1 MHILL
6 TSSKSS
12 LRKQQASAFFIVGTV
27 VLICCLCGI
36 LSRPVTFLAYLWPVN
51 AVLLGLFLR
60 FKYLKIWGGWLGAFS
75 GYMLAD
81 LGTGSSLQLTFIL
94 TLANLINVTVSL
106 FLIQLWKLN
115 YRNYNQ
121 GFTFLYLFLICA
133 LGGSLV
139 SALFAIATV
148 PYLSDTFMST
158 QRLWVDFGM
167 WWAGEIV
174 NYITILPIIL
184 FFPTLNELGK
194 KFKSIRLNQFRLA
207 KLLPLIAIVISV
219 TFTHIFFGPGA
230 LLYPLAALIW
240 AALTYPIFTVALINS
255 IVCLVTYH
263 SLTYFYLSHSSSAY
277 LTTTISVRIGLC
289 MLGLAPL
296 ILCIITSNRR
306 ELYKKVLHM
315 ANHDSLTNT
324 INRRHLFEKGERY
337 LSEAKSH
344 AVSLIMLDLDHFK
357 RMNDQYGH
365 HVGDLVLKHF
375 SQLVEDNIRTNE
387 LFARVGGE
395 EFLILMMNTT
405 LQETQAIAE
414 RIRIK
419 TELTPMQ
426 LPEGDLLFITTSI
439 GIAHHSLPTELSLQH
454 IINQADHAL
463 YRSKALGR
471 NQITIAS

>member
-1 MHILL
+1 MHSLL
-6 TSSKSS
+6 TSSQLSW
-12 LRKQQASAFFIVGTV
+12 LRKQAPAFFIIGTV
-27 VLICCLCGI
+27 VLLCCLCGI
-36 LSRPVTFLAYLWPVN
+36 LSRPANYLAYLWPAN

-60 FKYLKIWGGWLGAFS
+60 FKYLKTWSGWLGAFS

-81 LGTGSSLQLTFIL
+81 LLTGNFFQLTFVL
-94 TLANLINVTVSL
+94 TLANLINVAVSL
-106 FLIQLWKLN
+106 FCIHFWKLN

-121 GFTFLYLFLICA
+121 GFTFLYLFTICA
-133 LGGSLV
+133 LGGCLA
-139 SALFAIATV
+139 SALFAVATV
-148 PYLSDTFMST
+148 PYLSNTFMST
-158 QRLWVDFGM
+158 QRLGIDFGM

-174 NYITILPIIL
+174 NCITILPIIL
-184 FFPTLNELGK
+184 FFPSCKKVGK
-194 KFKSIRLNQFRLA
+194 FLKNIRLNQFQLN

-219 TFTHIFFGPGA
+219 TFTHIFSGPGA

-240 AALTYPIFTVALINS
+240 AALSYPIFVVAIINS
-255 IVCLVTYH
+255 IVCMVAYH
-263 SLTYFYLSHSSSAY
+263 SLTYFYLSNSSSAY
-277 LTTTISVRIGLC
+277 LSTTISVRIGLC
-289 MLGLAPL
+289 MLGFAPL
-296 ILCIITSNRR
+296 VLCIITSNRR
-306 ELYKKVLHM
+306 ELYKKVLYL

-344 AVSLIMLDLDHFK
+344 SVSLIMLDLDHFK

-365 HVGDLVLKHF
+365 HTGDLVLKHF
-375 SQLVEDNIRTNE
+375 SQLVEDNIRSNE

-414 RIRIK
+414 RIRNKI
-419 TELTPMQ
+419 ELTPMQ
-426 LPEGDLLFITTSI
+426 LPQGDLLFITTSI
-439 GIAHHSLPTELSLQH
+439 GITHQPLPTELSLQH
-454 IINQADHAL
+454 IINLADRAL

>member
-1 MHILL
+1 MLL

-12 LRKQQASAFFIVGTV
+12 SRQQQVNAFFILGAV

-36 LSRPVTFLAYLWPVN
+36 LSRPVTFSAYLWPAN

-60 FKYLKIWGGWLGAFS
+60 FKHLNIWGGWLGAFS

-81 LGTGSSLQLTFIL
+81 LVTGSSFQLTFIL
-94 TLANLINVTVSL
+94 TLANLVNVTVSL
-106 FLIQLWKLN
+106 FFIRLWKLN

-121 GFTFLYLFLICA
+121 GFTFLYLFIICA
-133 LGGSLV
+133 LGGCLA

-148 PYLSDTFMST
+148 PYVSDTFMST
-158 QRLWVDFGM
+158 QRLGIDFGM

-174 NYITILPIIL
+174 NCITMLPIIL
-184 FFPTLNELGK
+184 FFPTRTEMGQKLKNM
-194 KFKSIRLNQFRLA
+194 RLNQFRLGR
-207 KLLPLIAIVISV
+207 LLPLIAIVISV

-240 AALTYPIFTVALINS
+240 AALSYPIFTVALLNS

-263 SLTYFYLSHSSSAY
+263 SLTYFYLSNSSSAY

-306 ELYKKVLHM
+306 ELYKKVLHL

-324 INRRHLFEKGERY
+324 INRRHLFEKGEQY

-344 AVSLIMLDLDHFK
+344 SVSLILLDLDHFK
-357 RMNDQYGH
+357 KMNDQYGH
-365 HVGDLVLKHF
+365 HIGDLVLKHF
-375 SQLVEDNIRTNE
+375 SQLVEDNIRSNE
-387 LFARVGGE
+387 LFARIGGE
-395 EFLILMMNTT
+395 EFLILMMNTS

-439 GIAHHSLPTELSLQH
+439 GIAYQSLPTELSLQH

>member
-121 GFTFLYLFLICA
+121 GFTFLYLFIICA
-133 LGGSLV
+133 LGGSLA

-194 KFKSIRLNQFRLA
+194 KFKSIRLNQFRLT
-207 KLLPLIAIVISV
+207 KLLPLIAIIISV

-296 ILCIITSNRR
+296 ILCIITSNRL

>member
-12 LRKQQASAFFIVGTV
+12 SRQQQASAFFIVGTV

-60 FKYLKIWGGWLGAFS
+60 FKHLKIWGGWLGAFS

-81 LGTGSSLQLTFIL
+81 LVTGSSLQLTFIL

-106 FLIQLWKLN
+106 FLIQFWKLN

-121 GFTFLYLFLICA
+121 GFTFLYLFIICA

-158 QRLWVDFGM
+158 QRLWIDFGM

-184 FFPTLNELGK
+184 FFPTLNEIGK

-306 ELYKKVLHM
+306 KLYKKVLHM

>member
-1 MHILL
+1 LHTLL
-6 TSSKSS
+6 ISSQLSS
-12 LRKQQASAFFIVGTV
+12 LRQHAPAFFIIGAV

-36 LSRPVTFLAYLWPVN
+36 LSRPVTFLAYLWPAN

-60 FKYLKIWGGWLGAFS
+60 FKHLNTLGGWLGAFS

-81 LGTGSSLQLTFIL
+81 LLTGNFLLLTFVL
-94 TLANLINVTVSL
+94 SLANLINVIISL
-106 FLIQLWKLN
+106 FLIQCWKLN

-121 GFTFLYLFLICA
+121 GFTFLYLFTICA
-133 LGGSLV
+133 LGGCLASG
-139 SALFAIATV
+139 LFAIATV

-158 QRLWVDFGM
+158 QRLGVDFGM

-174 NYITILPIIL
+174 NCITILPIIL
-184 FFPTLNELGK
+184 FFPTLTEIGK
-194 KFKSIRLNQFRLA
+194 YFKNIKLNQFHLT

-219 TFTHIFFGPGA
+219 TFTHIFTGPGA

-240 AALTYPIFTVALINS
+240 AALSYPIFIVAVINS

-263 SLTYFYLSHSSSAY
+263 SLTYFYLSDSSAAY
-277 LTTTISVRIGLC
+277 LSTTISVRIGLC
-289 MLGLAPL
+289 MLGFAPL
-296 ILCIITSNRR
+296 VLCIITSNRR
-306 ELYKKVLHM
+306 ELYKKVLYL

-344 AVSLIMLDLDHFK
+344 SVSLVMLDLDHFK

-365 HVGDLVLKHF
+365 HTGDLVLKHF
-375 SQLVEDNIRTNE
+375 SQLVEDNIRANE

-414 RIRIK
+414 RIRNKI
-419 TELTPMQ
+419 ELTPMQ
-426 LPEGDLLFITTSI
+426 LPQGDLLFITTSI
-439 GIAHHSLPTELSLQH
+439 GITHQSLPTELSLQN
-454 IINQADHAL
+454 IINLADRAL

>member
-158 QRLWVDFGM
+158 QRLWIDFGM

-184 FFPTLNELGK
+184 FFPTLNEIGK

>member
-1 MHILL
+1 MHTLL
-6 TSSKSS
+6 TSSKLSS
-12 LRKQQASAFFIVGTV
+12 LRQHAPAFFIIGAV
-27 VLICCLCGI
+27 VLSCCLCGI
-36 LSRPVTFLAYLWPVN
+36 LSRPVTFLAYLWPAN

-60 FKYLKIWGGWLGAFS
+60 FKHLRTLGGWLGAFS

-81 LGTGSSLQLTFIL
+81 LLTGNFLLLTFVL
-94 TLANLINVTVSL
+94 SLANLINVIISL
-106 FLIQLWKLN
+106 FFIQYWKLN

-121 GFTFLYLFLICA
+121 GFTFLYLFTICA
-133 LGGSLV
+133 LGGCLA

-148 PYLSDTFMST
+148 PYLSNTFMST
-158 QRLWVDFGM
+158 QRLGIDFGM
-167 WWAGEIV
+167 WWAGEII
-174 NYITILPIIL
+174 NCITILPIIL
-184 FFPTLNELGK
+184 FFPTLKEMGK
-194 KFKSIRLNQFRLA
+194 YLKNIKLNQFHLT

-219 TFTHIFFGPGA
+219 TFTHIFTGPGA

-240 AALTYPIFTVALINS
+240 AALSYPIFIVAIINS

-263 SLTYFYLSHSSSAY
+263 SLTYFYLSDSSSAY
-277 LTTTISVRIGLC
+277 LSTTISVRIGLC
-289 MLGLAPL
+289 MLGFAPL
-296 ILCIITSNRR
+296 VLCIITSNRR
-306 ELYKKVLHM
+306 ELYKKVLYL

-344 AVSLIMLDLDHFK
+344 SVSLVMLDLDHFK

-365 HVGDLVLKHF
+365 HTGDLVLQHF
-375 SQLVEDNIRTNE
+375 SQLVEDNIRSNE

-414 RIRIK
+414 RIRNKI
-419 TELTPMQ
+419 ELTPMQ
-426 LPEGDLLFITTSI
+426 LPQGDLLFITTSI
-439 GIAHHSLPTELSLQH
+439 GITHQSLPTELSLQN
-454 IINQADHAL
+454 IINLADRAL

>member
-1 MHILL
+1 LHTLL
-6 TSSKSS
+6 TLSKLSS
-12 LRKQQASAFFIVGTV
+12 LRQHAPAFFIIGAV

-36 LSRPVTFLAYLWPVN
+36 LSRPVTFLAYLWPAN

-60 FKYLKIWGGWLGAFS
+60 FKHLRILGGWLGAFS

-81 LGTGSSLQLTFIL
+81 LLTGNFLLLTFVL
-94 TLANLINVTVSL
+94 SLANLINVIISL
-106 FLIQLWKLN
+106 FLIQYWKLN

-121 GFTFLYLFLICA
+121 GFTFLYLFTICA
-133 LGGSLV
+133 LGGCLA
-139 SALFAIATV
+139 SALFAITTV
-148 PYLSDTFMST
+148 PYLSNTFMST
-158 QRLWVDFGM
+158 QRLGVDFGM

-174 NYITILPIIL
+174 NCITILPIIL
-184 FFPTLNELGK
+184 FFPTLKEVGK
-194 KFKSIRLNQFRLA
+194 YFKNIKLNQFHWT
-207 KLLPLIAIVISV
+207 KLLPLIAIVLSV
-219 TFTHIFFGPGA
+219 TFTHIFTGPGA
-230 LLYPLAALIW
+230 LLYPLAALTW
-240 AALTYPIFTVALINS
+240 AALSYPIFIVAVINS

-263 SLTYFYLSHSSSAY
+263 SLTYFYLSDSSSAY
-277 LTTTISVRIGLC
+277 LSTTISVRIGLC
-289 MLGLAPL
+289 MLGFTPL
-296 ILCIITSNRR
+296 VLCIITSNRR
-306 ELYKKVLHM
+306 ELYKKVLYL

-344 AVSLIMLDLDHFK
+344 SVSLVMLDLDHFK

-365 HVGDLVLKHF
+365 HTGDLVLKHF
-375 SQLVEDNIRTNE
+375 SQLVEDNIRSNE

-414 RIRIK
+414 RIRNKI
-419 TELTPMQ
+419 ELTPMQ
-426 LPEGDLLFITTSI
+426 LPQGDLLFITTSI
-439 GIAHHSLPTELSLQH
+439 GITHQSLPTELSLQN
-454 IINQADHAL
+454 IINLADRAL